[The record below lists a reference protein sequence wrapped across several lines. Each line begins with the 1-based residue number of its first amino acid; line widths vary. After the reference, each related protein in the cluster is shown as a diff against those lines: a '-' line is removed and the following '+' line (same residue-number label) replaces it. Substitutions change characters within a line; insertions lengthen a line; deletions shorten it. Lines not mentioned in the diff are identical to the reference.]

1 MSTGPEYFRRFFF
14 LCEKKEFGMGMA
26 PEAVDEEML
35 VLLQWTWSI
44 EVIHSDQ
51 QDTLPWLSN

>member
-35 VLLQWTWSI
+35 VLLQWT
-44 EVIHSDQ
+44 
-51 QDTLPWLSN
+51 